1 MWQVDSERAFSM
13 RFISYGLIKFVLA
26 TVVGVCLRSS
36 WQENEPPCLR
46 VSLTGL
52 RQESEPPW
60 LRATLMG
67 LEQECYGLCYIF
79 VPRVDLSQLLTLSV
93 QPDRLT
99 AVYRT
104 HFGCCR
110 YLDT

>member
-1 MWQVDSERAFSM
+1 VILPLITTDLTCDRQKNEMYDVFS
-13 RFISYGLIKFVLA
+13 
-26 TVVGVCLRSS
+26 
-36 WQENEPPCLR
+36 
-46 VSLTGL
+46 
-52 RQESEPPW
+52 
-60 LRATLMG
+60 
-67 LEQECYGLCYIF
+67 EQEQDHYITMGEIGQIRKDIKCYALCYIF

-93 QPDRLT
+93 RPDRLT